1 MRRPAVLLAGAFA
14 ALGTLA
20 VAAWTALPWVAET
33 WGPGILEARLGI
45 APLRYTMDEV
55 GLSRMVLR
63 DIRVGPDGRSAGAET
78 IILTYDLTAGRLNT
92 LIVDRAR
99 VEAVWID
106 GSLHIE
112 GLGPVT
118 DLLGADAEAPDATTT
133 DALLPVDFLRLN
145 AARLVL
151 RSPQG
156 IAEIIIDGEAR
167 RVDDGLAAEASVS
180 ATAPGLA
187 AEASFALAG
196 IQAGTQSGTSPWE
209 TLNGTGQLTV
219 TARSAAIPGLAGSVD
234 GFTSLSLSA
243 EDGQIQAVSEEG
255 LVMTAQQLDDALLAT
270 LPAILQAEAEAG
282 LTVVAGT
289 AGAGPLHVFVSP
301 RDGGYH
307 VAGAGSVSARMGE
320 TTGRL
325 TVDGEATTGG
335 AGTLQAL
342 VLRQFQ
348 AVVNG
353 LPAVGGMVH
362 ASLEGREFSGLP
374 TDGSVQVEMFVL
386 GEGLRIDDITVPRLR
401 LQMAGGL
408 TWDDNGARLG
418 LHDGRLR
425 LDGPVEIDGTTLP
438 KGLDWAIE
446 PTGEDAA
453 AVALILD
460 DGGAQAHARLAVP
473 DAALLVRSAGHSI
486 DGRFAR
492 AEIDA
497 VVPIGGQGNRML
509 TLNLSDGTVK
519 SKDMEASGVY
529 ATIQEGPTGISL
541 EAEARVPYLPGE
553 TLPLPEATQQHRPLR
568 IQASA
573 EHPWDGAPTRF
584 QAQVREGGL
593 KTILHLD
600 GRHDVATGKGSAKVT
615 VPRLTFGDG
624 LQPDSLYG
632 PLAAAALRVDG
643 DMAVQ
648 GTVGWTPRGLTPR
661 LDVLLDGMTIRRGF
675 VELRQ
680 THGVLTITRLWP
692 LATPPDQVLAVGAI
706 DAGVPFSNAE
716 MTFHLDGEGNAVIDR
731 AIMTLAEGTIHADPL
746 VLPFDGSGAQTV
758 LRVQGLRLDQLAGLT
773 ELGGLSASGN
783 LHGEVPVELR
793 DGNILFHGGELRTS
807 APGTIRYRPNEAPAG
822 LASGGAGVD
831 LMLQALSDFHYESLR
846 LTVTGSAAGALEVGM
861 HLTGRNPDL
870 YDGYP
875 VEFNLTLSG
884 ALAQVIE
891 GSLTGY
897 QVPDRIRRHM
907 EQFGVE
913 Q

>member
-1 MRRPAVLLAGAFA
+1 MRRPALFLAGTLA
-14 ALGTLA
+14 ALGA
-20 VAAWTALPWVAET
+20 VAIAAWAALPWVAET
-33 WGPGILEARLGI
+33 WGPGILEERLGI

-63 DIRVGPDGRSAGAET
+63 DIKVGPDGRSAGAET
-78 IILTYDLTAGRLNT
+78 IILTYDLTDGRLNT
-92 LIVDRAR
+92 LIIDRAR
-99 VEAVWID
+99 VEAAWID
-106 GSLHIE
+106 GALHIE

-118 DLLGADAEAPDATTT
+118 DLLGAETTDTDAAAT
-133 DALLPVDFLRLN
+133 DALLPVDFLRVN

-151 RSPQG
+151 QSPHG
-156 IAEIIIDGEAR
+156 IAEIIVDGEAKR
-167 RVDDGLAAEASVS
+167 TDDGVAAEASLSV
-180 ATAPGLA
+180 TGPGLA

-196 IQAGTQSGTSPWE
+196 RQSAAAPWE
-209 TLNGTGQLTV
+209 ALNGTGQLAV
-219 TARSAAIPGLAGSVD
+219 TARSAAIPGLAGNVD
-234 GFTSLSLSA
+234 GFTSLSLTA
-243 EDGQIQAVSEEG
+243 EDGEIQAVSEEG
-255 LVMTAQQLDDALLAT
+255 LVLTARQLDDALLAR
-270 LPAILQAEAEAG
+270 LPAALQAQAEAG

-289 AGAGPLHVFVSP
+289 AGAAPLHVFVSP
-301 RDGGYH
+301 LDGGYR

-325 TVDGEATTGG
+325 TVDGEATVDG
-335 AGTLQAL
+335 AGTLQTLA
-342 VLRQFQ
+342 LRQLEG
-348 AVVNG
+348 VVNG
-353 LPAVGGMVH
+353 LPSAGGMVH
-362 ASLEGREFSGLP
+362 ASLDGRDLSGLP
-374 TDGSVQVEMFVL
+374 TDGSVQVDLFIL
-386 GEGLRIDDITVPRLR
+386 GQELLIDDISVPRLR
-401 LQMAGGL
+401 MLMAGGL
-408 TWDDNGARLG
+408 TWDDGGARLG
-418 LHDGRLR
+418 LQEGRLS
-425 LDGPVEIDGTTLP
+425 LDGPVVIGGTTLP
-438 KGLDWAIE
+438 KGLDWVIE

-453 AVALILD
+453 VVLTLA
-460 DGGAQAHARLAVP
+460 DGAAQMQARLAVP
-473 DAALLVRSAGHSI
+473 DAALVVRSAGRTI
-486 DGRFAR
+486 DSRFAR

-497 VVPIGGQGNRML
+497 VVPVGAQGNRML
-509 TLNLSDGTVK
+509 TLTLSDGTMK
-519 SKDMEASGVY
+519 AKDPAAPMEASGVY
-529 ATIQEGPTGISL
+529 ATVREGPTGISI
-541 EAEARVPYLPGE
+541 EAEARVPHLPGE
-553 TLPLPEATQQHRPLR
+553 PLPLPEGTQEHRPLR

-573 EHPWDGAPTRF
+573 EHPWDGTPTRF
-584 QAQVREGGL
+584 EAQVREGGL
-593 KTILHLD
+593 KTILRLD

-624 LQPDSLYG
+624 LQPESLYG
-632 PLAAAALRVDG
+632 PLAAAALRIDG
-643 DMAVQ
+643 DMAVR
-648 GTVGWTPRGLTPR
+648 GTVAWTPRGLTPR
-661 LDVLLDGMTIRRGF
+661 LEVLLDGLTIRRGF

-680 THGVLTITRLWP
+680 THGVLAITKLWP

-716 MTFHLDGEGNAVIDR
+716 MTFRLDGKGNAVIDR

-758 LRVQGLRLDQLAGLT
+758 LRVQGLRLDQLANLT

-793 DGNILFHGGELRTS
+793 DGNILFHGGELRTD
-807 APGTIRYRPNEAPAG
+807 APGTIRYRPAEAPAG

-831 LMLQALSDFHYESLR
+831 LMLQALSDFHYDSLR

-861 HLTGRNPDL
+861 HLAGNNPDL
-870 YDGYP
+870 YSGYP